1 MYIPLIDLVV
11 VVIVV
16 NDVLVVDVI
25 VVDRVVGVF
34 IASNIPV
41 PENIP
46 IWAVTKHFHEKRI
59 PNFYAFLTNLTV
71 AIAKNTHIEIMKKRT
86 RVVIG
91 QIIHENS
98 EFVFRKHRYLS
109 NFKFR
114 FVSKVKTLWE
124 GHKIGKNLPLVLTFT
139 Q

>member
-41 PENIP
+41 PENIS
-46 IWAVTKHFHEKRI
+46 I
-59 PNFYAFLTNLTV
+59 
-71 AIAKNTHIEIMKKRT
+71 
-86 RVVIG
+86 
-91 QIIHENS
+91 
-98 EFVFRKHRYLS
+98 
-109 NFKFR
+109 
-114 FVSKVKTLWE
+114 
-124 GHKIGKNLPLVLTFT
+124 
-139 Q
+139 